1 MKKVLLFVVVLLFPI
16 IFSACTVPNNP
27 ESPEEEEPIET
38 TYETSISNYD
48 FEISS
53 DNPSL
58 NVIRITIIPNVDIKD
73 FVINMK
79 YADEEENTLGIDI
92 ARREQLNKDEKYQFV
107 FDGNE
112 NLSSSNLKKLK
123 KFLYTI
129 EGTKTVVIPSV
140 S

>member
-1 MKKVLLFVVVLLFPI
+1 MKKFSLLIVMLLFPL
-16 IFSACTVPNNP
+16 IFSACVIPNNP
-27 ESPEEEEPIET
+27 DNSNEEEPFET
-38 TYETSISNYD
+38 TYETSISSYD

-58 NVIRITIIPNVDIKD
+58 NVIRITIIPNVDIND

-79 YADEEENTLGIDI
+79 YADEEENTLGIDVE
-92 ARREQLNKDEKYQFV
+92 RREQLKKNEKYQFV